1 MANNEMAK
9 FYNDLQTVPKLVSD
23 LALSIAEAQRR
34 LDHDYIENLTEFAK
48 VIGSVSQLTASDPA
62 NAGRFTE
69 LFRQMAPSRYQFTE
83 TVLEV
88 RADIQMSQFNETNA
102 GVNLGIKA
110 SVFALA
116 INASYTKRSAYDA
129 RSAALIRTTLHAI
142 TSDSIM
148 DKLLQRAANAPQTT
162 MPETK
167 RYAEIAEALK
177 ALVPATKGGA
187 TGESAGSDA
196 AGSGGTGSGTTGS
209 GTTGSGTTGSGA
221 AGSGAAGSGAAGS
234 GAASGDA
241 GTAGSSTGEGG
252 TTGTG
257 GTT

>member
-1 MANNEMAK
+1 MPNNEMAA

-34 LDHDYIENLTEFAK
+34 LDHDYIENLTEFSK
-48 VIGSVSQLTASDPA
+48 VIGSVTQFAASDPA

-88 RADIQMSQFNETNA
+88 RADIQMSRFEELSG
-102 GVNLGIKA
+102 GVNLGIK
-110 SVFALA
+110 A

-129 RSAALIRTTLHAI
+129 RSSALIRTTLNAI

-148 DKLLQRAANAPQTT
+148 DKLLPRAGEVPHPA

-167 RYAEIAEALK
+167 RYAELAEALK
-177 ALVPATKGGA
+177 ALLPARTEGGAAAGGGA
-187 TGESAGSDA
+187 TAG
-196 AGSGGTGSGTTGS
+196 
-209 GTTGSGTTGSGA
+209 GA
-221 AGSGAAGSGAAGS
+221 AGGGAAGGGAAG
-234 GAASGDA
+234 
-241 GTAGSSTGEGG
+241 GG
-252 TTGTG
+252 PHA
-257 GTT
+257 